1 MQMQEPEQQQQ
12 QQWQAKQEYS
22 GYRAEYPGTYQAE
35 QQQTYEAGLAAN
47 DYQGQKIYPQ
57 ARPSQH
63 GKVLA
68 TLGIIFSSIGFFV
81 TLAGIII
88 SSLVLQYSDGRHVWL
103 MGGGIGLA
111 ASILGMLVCIAIFV
125 FSVVWL
131 ALRSRRARRR
141 MRIWY

>member
-1 MQMQEPEQQQQ
+1 MQMQEPEQR
-12 QQWQAKQEYS
+12 QQWQTGQEYDGYGAEYS
-22 GYRAEYPGTYQAE
+22 GAYESD
-35 QQQTYEAGLAAN
+35 QQQEYEAGLAAN

-57 ARPSQH
+57 PRQSQR

-68 TLGIIFSSIGFFV
+68 ILGIIFSSIGFFV

-88 SSLVLQYSDGRHVWL
+88 SALVLQFSDGREAWQ

-125 FSVVWL
+125 ISVVWL
-131 ALRSRRARRR
+131 ALRARRARRR
-141 MRIWY
+141 IRY